1 MKRVTRSVIVLGLSL
16 FLLLTACALL
26 EDPTATPT
34 PPPPT
39 PSPTTAAPTPG
50 ETPSPTITPMVTM
63 DGGFTIHFIDVEQGD
78 ATLIVAST
86 GETLL
91 VDGGRSRD
99 RIRDRLERLGIED
112 LDAIAMTHPD
122 ADHIAGLVEALE
134 LYPIERVY
142 LNGGETD
149 TQTFANLMSGIE
161 GEGVRPSP
169 VSRGHSIPLGNLNI
183 LVLHPG
189 ELTGDSNIDSMV
201 LLVSCGQVEVL
212 LMADAEAESEEE
224 IILAGLLMDIDVD
237 VLKVG
242 HHGSNTSS
250 IQAFLDL
257 VKPEVGVISA
267 GLENSY
273 GHPHQEVV
281 DRLEASGVEIHRTDI
296 SEADDTVT
304 LETDC
309 QDYGFERTSD
319 ATQ

>member
-1 MKRVTRSVIVLGLSL
+1 MLPMYGTTVT
-16 FLLLTACALL
+16 A
-26 EDPTATPT
+26 
-34 PPPPT
+34 
-39 PSPTTAAPTPG
+39 
-50 ETPSPTITPMVTM
+50 

-91 VDGGRSRD
+91 VDGGRSKD

-134 LYPIERVY
+134 LYRIERVY

-149 TQTFANLMSGIE
+149 TKTYENLVSGIE
-161 GEGVRPSP
+161 GEGAQVSTF
-169 VSRGHSIPLGNLNI
+169 SRGDVIPLGDLNI
-183 LVLHPG
+183 QVLHPG

-224 IILAGLLMDIDVD
+224 MVQAGVLSDVD

-281 DRLEASGVEIHRTDI
+281 DRLEASSVEIIVTDT

>member
-1 MKRVTRSVIVLGLSL
+1 MLPMYGTTVT
-16 FLLLTACALL
+16 A
-26 EDPTATPT
+26 
-34 PPPPT
+34 
-39 PSPTTAAPTPG
+39 
-50 ETPSPTITPMVTM
+50 

-91 VDGGRSRD
+91 VDGGRSKD

-122 ADHIAGLVEALE
+122 ADHIAGLVEALA
-134 LYPIERVY
+134 LYRIERVY

-149 TQTFANLMSGIE
+149 TKTYENLVSGIE
-161 GEGVRPSP
+161 GEGAQVST
-169 VSRGHSIPLGNLNI
+169 VSRGDNNNVIPLGDLNI
-183 LVLHPG
+183 RVLHPG
-189 ELTGDSNIDSMV
+189 ELTGDSNVDSMV
-201 LLVSCGQVEVL
+201 LLVSCGQVEAL

-224 IILAGLLMDIDVD
+224 MIQAGVLVEVE

-242 HHGSNTSS
+242 HHGSDTSTT
-250 IQAFLDL
+250 QAFLDL

-281 DRLEASGVEIHRTDI
+281 DRLEASSVEIIVTDT